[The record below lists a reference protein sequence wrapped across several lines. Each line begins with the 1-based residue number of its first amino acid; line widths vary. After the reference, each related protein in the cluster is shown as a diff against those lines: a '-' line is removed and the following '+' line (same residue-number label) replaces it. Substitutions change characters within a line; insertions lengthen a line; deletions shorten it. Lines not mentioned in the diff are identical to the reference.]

1 MTKVK
6 ELYNETFNKH
16 FVQNFP
22 QVSAWLES
30 ELPDLASQID
40 IEHVFEL
47 MGYNL
52 RQKDLHTKAYSEL
65 VGNTLYI
72 NSNVSVGAQRYAI
85 ANTIGKLMIQQYE
98 NPKVQVS
105 ETVTGPKQP
114 LPEKVIAFLEA
125 LQFRPLATNSLADA
139 LIALKDYGESREL
152 DDDDEVIAWASTDS
166 AEVELANA
174 YLHGYIKKD

>member
-1 MTKVK
+1 MTNVK

-22 QVSAWLES
+22 QVSTWLES
-30 ELPDLASQID
+30 ELPDLTSKID
-40 IEHVFEL
+40 IEKAFSL
-47 MGYNL
+47 MGYKTRMKN
-52 RQKDLHTKAYSEL
+52 LHTDDYSEL
-65 VGNTLYI
+65 VGNTLYL
-72 NSNVSVGAQRYAI
+72 NSNVSIGAQRYAI

-105 ETVTGPKQP
+105 ETVPGPKQP

-139 LIALKDYGESREL
+139 LIALKDYGESKEL
-152 DDDDEVIAWASTDS
+152 DDDDAVIAWASTDT
-166 AEVELANA
+166 AETQLANA
-174 YLHGYIKKD
+174 YLHGYSPIQ